1 MLTKLPHRDISH
13 RQFNPIWALLLIIVI
28 VAIGLA
34 VAPINRA
41 DAHPEL
47 VRSSPPA
54 DGLLAAPPQKIDLW
68 MSERVDTGG
77 GSPALKVLD
86 SNGVGLPVTNLHVD
100 SQDQRHIEAGVTGVG
115 AGTYT
120 VVWTARSADD
130 GHTLT
135 GSFAF
140 RVGTGSAPGAA
151 TVEGQTPQAWAVATR
166 WLTFLGIAIAIAS
179 FLYRIALLAGV
190 TGNLTAA
197 RRRAFAGLIGGIVAT
212 VATAAE
218 PLLQTWFPPTGAITP
233 TFRDALNG
241 MPNAWW
247 LRLVASAVVVII
259 GVVLVSM
266 QRGARRTPSTV
277 LELGGAAVGL
287 AALLGLSLT
296 GHAAAR
302 ETWRALAIASD
313 TIHQWSVALWVG
325 GLIQLGISWI
335 PGRVEMADSD
345 QPSVSPIRRFS
356 RYALFLVLIGGAAG
370 VLNAGLILPALH
382 DLWSSDYGRIIIAK
396 TAVLLPVLL
405 LATFHRRK
413 IHQTAQRFGVAIL
426 STVRLEAALVIFVVL
441 GGSILALMAPPV
453 KAAVGSAQQLDLAGP
468 TTGGNPDQPLQL
480 RLQIKPAK
488 PGENQI
494 HVIVENDQAKP
505 VPAATIALVR
515 LDFESLSHQ
524 TEQPNIEAKPDAQG
538 NFSINGNQLS
548 LDGWWR
554 VTTTVRQLGVPDAT
568 GSFYFVLPDPN
579 VNGFDAPKIPSTNSE
594 AEALFNRA
602 LKDLTATKQVRYTQE
617 LGGGTG
623 TFIESDHLVD
633 VGGAEPATELVAA
646 DFRQITIGATQ
657 WIKQTGQ
664 DWIQRPAS
672 PVIPPSEWGGDYEG
686 ATAFQFGV
694 KESINGVETQMVSFY
709 VPPKGLRAAAWFS
722 WWVDP
727 ATGHIMR
734 ETMVSRSHYMVN
746 TFTSYGK
753 PLGIKPP
760 TAGIEATPAATP
772 TG

>member
-1 MLTKLPHRDISH
+1 MLLVTILTIVGAGALPVNS
-13 RQFNPIWALLLIIVI
+13 
-28 VAIGLA
+28 
-34 VAPINRA
+34 A

-47 VRSSPPA
+47 VRASPPV

-68 MSERVDTGG
+68 MSEHVDTGG

-86 SNGVGLPVTNLHVD
+86 SNGVALPVTNLHVD
-100 SQDQRHIEAGVTGVG
+100 PKDRYHIEAGVSGIG

-140 RVGTGSAPGAA
+140 RVGSGTAPGAA
-151 TVEGQTPQAWAVATR
+151 TVEGQTPQVWAVATR
-166 WLTFLGIAIAIAS
+166 WLTFLGVAIAIAA
-179 FLYRIALLAGV
+179 FLYRIALLAGAV
-190 TGNLTAA
+190 GSSIAA
-197 RRRAFAGLIGGIVAT
+197 QRRALAGLIGGIVAT

-233 TFRDALNG
+233 TFREALNG

-247 LRLVASAVVVII
+247 LRLAASALVVVISFI
-259 GVVLVSM
+259 VLAH
-266 QRGARRTPSTV
+266 QRGHRRLPPTA
-277 LELGGAAVGL
+277 LELSGAAIGL

-325 GLIQLGISWI
+325 GLVQLGISWI
-335 PGRVEMADSD
+335 PGPFETADPD

-356 RYALFLVLIGGAAG
+356 RFALFLVLIGGAAG

-382 DLWSSDYGRIIIAK
+382 ELWSSDYGRIIIAK
-396 TAVLLPVLL
+396 TAVLVPVLL

-413 IHQTAQRFGVAIL
+413 IHQTALRFGVAIR

-453 KAAVGSAQQLDLAGP
+453 KAAIGSVQQLDLAGP
-468 TTGGNPDQPLQL
+468 TTGGNPKQPLQL

-494 HVIVENDQAKP
+494 HVIVENGQAEP
-505 VPAATIALVR
+505 VPAEKVALVR

-524 TEQPNIEAKPDAQG
+524 TEQRNIEAKPDAQG
-538 NFSINGNQLS
+538 NFATNGNQLS

-554 VTTTVRQLGVPDAT
+554 VTTTVRQLGVPDAS

-579 VNGFDAPKIPSTNSE
+579 VNGFDAAKIPSTDPE
-594 AEALFNRA
+594 AEAIFNQA

-633 VGGAEPATELVAA
+633 VGGAEPATELIAA
-646 DFRQITIGATQ
+646 DFRQISIGATQ

-664 DWIQRPAS
+664 DWVQRPAS

-709 VPPKGLRAAAWFS
+709 VPPKGLRASAWFS

-760 TAGIEATPAATP
+760 TVGIEATPAATP
-772 TG
+772 